1 MSYKEPQTETEILS
15 ADEQKV
21 REMCLSLKKIEAPKD
36 FDFKLKARI
45 AKANPRDFRPRFG
58 FAFRYALPVLA
69 MVFVLG
75 FLAYSSGM
83 FSFSKNNLTIAENSP
98 EIKNPSLPQN
108 TLASAI
114 TSPKEPESTNE
125 NPVISNSNQNLPKV
139 SENQVAGIKPNK
151 SEIERTSNVKS
162 DDSTRSEDKAF
173 KSTNVIQPRF
183 EQKSP
188 IQAPQNNEKINPLT
202 VKNVLSI
209 NGINADFENGKW
221 TVKSV
226 TANGIGES
234 SGIKENDIIEA
245 IDNQPLSV
253 GTVFN
258 KTATGKTITVTR
270 GGEKL
275 EIKLRNKQ

>member
-1 MSYKEPQTETEILS
+1 MSYKEPPTETEVLS

-21 REMCLSLKKIEAPKD
+21 REICLSLKKIEAPKD

-45 AKANPRDFRPRFG
+45 AKANLRDFRPRFG

-69 MVFVLG
+69 MALALG
-75 FLAYSSGM
+75 FLAYNNGE

-108 TLASAI
+108 TSTTI
-114 TSPKEPESTNE
+114 TPPKAQEPANE
-125 NPVISNSNQNLPKV
+125 TPVISNSNQNLPKV
-139 SENQVAGIKPNK
+139 SENQFAGIKPNK
-151 SEIERTSNVKS
+151 SEIENTSNAKS

-183 EQKSP
+183 EQKNP
-188 IQAPQNNEKINPLT
+188 LQTPQNNEKANPLP

-226 TANGIGES
+226 TPNGIGES

-253 GTVFN
+253 GTVFY
-258 KTATGKTITVTR
+258 KTAAGKTITVTR
-270 GGEKL
+270 GRGKL

>member
-1 MSYKEPQTETEILS
+1 M
-15 ADEQKV
+15 
-21 REMCLSLKKIEAPKD
+21 
-36 FDFKLKARI
+36 
-45 AKANPRDFRPRFG
+45 
-58 FAFRYALPVLA
+58 
-69 MVFVLG
+69 
-75 FLAYSSGM
+75 
-83 FSFSKNNLTIAENSP
+83 
-98 EIKNPSLPQN
+98 
-108 TLASAI
+108 ASAI

-183 EQKSP
+183 EQKNP
-188 IQAPQNNEKINPLT
+188 IQTPQNNEKTNPLT

-258 KTATGKTITVTR
+258 KTAAGKTITVTR
-270 GGEKL
+270 GGGKL